1 MEEKKITYYLIKGRM
16 LGKREDDKDYLYGEE
31 GWIPDVSMEI
41 MKRLYGFD
49 PSEPEDSPYAVGNTD
64 IMEELEEIGC
74 EKAEKW
80 MAGKLLQ
87 GLVRKWKIKFADRKA
102 EWDKNPKWPSK
113 LVETRFYLGGQ
124 TWSIGPTD
132 IGLTRDGWDQGFME
146 TIRDEME
153 ADLKKIGATEIVS
166 FGFLD

>member
-1 MEEKKITYYLIKGRM
+1 MEEKKITFYLIKGRM

-64 IMEELEEIGC
+64 IMEELEEIVC

-80 MAGKLLQ
+80 MAGKLL
-87 GLVRKWKIKFADRKA
+87 
-102 EWDKNPKWPSK
+102 
-113 LVETRFYLGGQ
+113 
-124 TWSIGPTD
+124 
-132 IGLTRDGWDQGFME
+132 
-146 TIRDEME
+146 
-153 ADLKKIGATEIVS
+153 
-166 FGFLD
+166 

>member
-1 MEEKKITYYLIKGRM
+1 MEEKKIAYYLIKGRM

-87 GLVRKWKIKFADRKA
+87 G
-102 EWDKNPKWPSK
+102 
-113 LVETRFYLGGQ
+113 
-124 TWSIGPTD
+124 
-132 IGLTRDGWDQGFME
+132 FME
-146 TIRDEME
+146 TIQDEME